1 MARAGRFIAGEA
13 ASTQPVMNLLR
24 LNTQTRLIALLCLL
38 IGVFGTAFWM
48 LRKSHE
54 REAAQMVTDVRV
66 DRCKLLGGLL
76 DLTGESLKNFA
87 NDYSYWDEM
96 LHFVGTGDPDWGRA
110 NIETSL
116 VTFHANAAWVLR
128 PDGKLVYSAVRDLDA
143 SFREI
148 PLPVGELVARL
159 QSRKFLHFFSA
170 TPAGVIEFRGA
181 PIQPSAD
188 SARVTSPQGWFL
200 VARVWD
206 DERLRGIQRVLDG
219 TVALDREGTPV
230 PATDRLTVRIS
241 QPLGDWENRTVATL
255 RLDYQPKPLAL
266 LIRENQEEKS
276 LFFVFGGVMIGF
288 VSLALARW
296 VLRPLRRLEHGMATN
311 SAGPLG
317 DLVHETDIFGRL
329 ATLVRVSAEQ
339 RQALEREVLE
349 RRRIEG
355 ALRQSEEELRYSS
368 QLKARLARDLH
379 DGVIQSIY
387 ATGLGLEGMRQK
399 LRHDPAAAEQRLDA
413 AQNILNQ
420 TIREVRSFIQGLE
433 PDESDRPDFSTS
445 LQTLISTLKSLHP
458 VDLRLQIDSTPLR
471 LTAREEVHAL
481 QIVRECVSNALR
493 HGQARRIDV
502 QFRTT
507 PAGPEMMVQ
516 DDGRGFDPVTA
527 RDQGGSGL
535 SNLSSRANEVEARL
549 DIRSSPGNGTTVSLL
564 FPPR

>member
-1 MARAGRFIAGEA
+1 MARASRFIAGEA

-48 LRKSHE
+48 LRLSHE
-54 REAAQMVTDVRV
+54 QEAAQMVTDVRT

-96 LHFVGTGDPDWGRA
+96 LKFVGTGDPEWGRA
-110 NIETSL
+110 NVEASL
-116 VTFHANAAWVLR
+116 VTFHANAAWVLGI
-128 PDGKLVYSAVRDLDA
+128 DGQLVYSAVREIDPA
-143 SFREI
+143 FRAV
-148 PLPVGELVARL
+148 PLPVAELVSRL
-159 QSRKFLHFFSA
+159 QGRKFLHFFSA
-170 TPAGVIEFRGA
+170 TPAGVMEFRGA

-188 SARVTSPQGWFL
+188 SARASIPGGWFL
-200 VARVWD
+200 VARLWN
-206 DERLRGIQRVLDG
+206 DEHLHAIQRVMDG
-219 TVALDREGTPV
+219 SVALDRLGTTA
-230 PATDRLTVRIS
+230 PAPEERTVRIT
-241 QPLGDWENRTVATL
+241 QPLADWDNRPVARL
-255 RLDYQPKPLAL
+255 RLDYQSKTLAL
-266 LIRENQEEKS
+266 LTQENQEEKL

-288 VSLALARW
+288 VALALGRW
-296 VLRPLRRLEHGMATN
+296 VLRPLHRLEMGMATN
-311 SAGPLG
+311 SAEPLG
-317 DLVHETDIFGRL
+317 DLVRESDIFGRL

-339 RQALEREVLE
+339 RHALEREVEE
-349 RRRIEG
+349 RRRIER

-399 LRHDPAAAEQRLDA
+399 LRLDPAAAEQRLDA
-413 AQNILNQ
+413 AQNSLNQ

-458 VDLRLQIDSTPLR
+458 VDLRLQLDSTPLR

-502 QFRTT
+502 QFRAT
-507 PAGPEMMVQ
+507 PAGPEMMVR
-516 DDGRGFDPVTA
+516 DDGRGFDPVAA
-527 RDQGGSGL
+527 RGQGGSGL